1 MHREADY
8 AKEYESDMASLRSG
22 EELTPEQKEILHEDM
37 RKIIEIADISDS
49 QFKKV
54 LNAERRSKILD
65 LYDML
70 DLEALATGSRISLD
84 MDDNR
89 MVADLYYTGN
99 LICKTGTGDDQM
111 AQAMVFL
118 SLESDMFQICANDK
132 TFTIHAV
139 IDYYD
144 QIQVADRS
152 EELKEKRE
160 RLKEWNAVKWNDVPE
175 PGIK

>member
-1 MHREADY
+1 
-8 AKEYESDMASLRSG
+8 
-22 EELTPEQKEILHEDM
+22 
-37 RKIIEIADISDS
+37 
-49 QFKKV
+49 
-54 LNAERRSKILD
+54 
-65 LYDML
+65 
-70 DLEALATGSRISLD
+70 

-118 SLESDMFQICANDK
+118 SLESDMFQICANADK